1 MEVENSIDQKGDK
14 IVIGFPDLGGCAYNL
29 CSATIFIFAW
39 LNFFFFFFSPHFYM
53 IAYIHNKLHIFT
65 FSLSLRQKGD
75 ESLLGK

>member
-39 LNFFFFFFSPHFYM
+39 LNFFFFFFSTFLYDCVHTQQASHFHFFFVF
-53 IAYIHNKLHIFT
+53 APK
-65 FSLSLRQKGD
+65 RG
-75 ESLLGK
+75 